1 MSYLPQWAITL
12 GPFTKG
18 MNTPA
23 SFCNINLVI
32 AYPPRAANE
41 GGKEGGEIRVG
52 LVTGRFIRFHAQQ
65 AVHCPYGP
73 VFCNLHRSGVFQAYE

>member
-1 MSYLPQWAITL
+1 MGHNFKAIY
-12 GPFTKG
+12 KG

-41 GGKEGGEIRVG
+41 GGKEGGEMRVG
-52 LVTGRFIRFHAQQ
+52 FG
-65 AVHCPYGP
+65 
-73 VFCNLHRSGVFQAYE
+73 HR